1 MPIIWDKTFSVG
13 IESIDSQHKKLIAI
27 FNELNAALQDGS
39 SFDKMDVIFSKIV
52 DYTIEHFAYEEELF
66 DKYNYPDTENHK
78 RKHQYIIDE
87 IEVMKKKDPNK
98 SIVSLELVTFLR
110 KWLQKHILRS
120 DKAYSAFLIKKG
132 VV

>member
-1 MPIIWDKTFSVG
+1 MPIIWDNTFSVG
-13 IESIDSQHKKLIAI
+13 IESIDSQHKKLIDI

-39 SFDKMDVIFSKIV
+39 SFDKMDVIFGKIV
-52 DYTIEHFAYEEELF
+52 EYTVKHFAYEEELF

-87 IEVMKKKDPNK
+87 IEAMQKKDPNK

-110 KWLQKHILRS
+110 KWLQKHILRT
-120 DKAYSAFLIKKG
+120 DKAYSAFLVEKG